1 MDSTLKLLIIII
13 SIGILNTI
21 YLAYHTFTHKLVA
34 CIFFPK
40 EWCEKVQKS
49 NYSKTF
55 GIPNS
60 YLGLLMLTLI
70 LLFTLLYSN
79 GTLSFVPAFIVIA
92 AGFLFSTYFLYIQA
106 FVLKAFCTW
115 CVLSFLV
122 FTALFITGSTLI
134 FS

>member
-1 MDSTLKLLIIII
+1 MDSTLKLLIVII
-13 SIGILNTI
+13 STGILNTI
-21 YLAYHTFTHKLVA
+21 YLAYHTFTHKMVA
-34 CIFFPK
+34 CFFFPK

-49 NYSKTF
+49 NYSRTF

-60 YLGLLMLTLI
+60 YLGFLMLTLI

-79 GTLSFVPAFIVIA
+79 GTLSFVPAFIVIG

-115 CVLSFLV
+115 CVLSFFV
-122 FTALFITGSTLI
+122 FTALFITGCTLI

>member
-1 MDSTLKLLIIII
+1 M
-13 SIGILNTI
+13 
-21 YLAYHTFTHKLVA
+21 VA
-34 CIFFPK
+34 CFFFPK

-49 NYSKTF
+49 NYSRTF

-60 YLGLLMLTLI
+60 YLGFLMLTLI

-79 GTLSFVPAFIVIA
+79 GTLSFVPAFIVIG

-115 CVLSFLV
+115 CVLSFFI
-122 FTALFITGSTLI
+122 FTALFLTGCTLI

>member
-1 MDSTLKLLIIII
+1 MDSTLKLLIVII

-21 YLAYHTFTHKLVA
+21 YLAYHTITHKLVA

-49 NYSKTF
+49 KYSKTF

-60 YLGLLMLTLI
+60 YLGFLMLTLI
-70 LLFTLLYSN
+70 LLFTLMYSN
-79 GTLSFVPAFIVIA
+79 GIISFVPSFIIIA

-115 CVLSFLV
+115 CVLSFIV
-122 FTALFITGSTLI
+122 FTALLITGCTLI